1 MQRIHRRVY
10 GGGRV
15 RHGVGV
21 RPPDSGGRQVHQL
34 RRPEA
39 EQRPLLEA
47 RRVVLQL
54 PRRSSGQPLPPRL
67 QPHYSLPLL
76 NFPLSPPLSFFFLLL
91 LFHIDISIYLYV
103 YLLITMIDSI
113 LCLM

>member
-10 GGGRV
+10 GGGRGQ
-15 RHGVGV
+15 RGVGV

-54 PRRSSGQPLPPRL
+54 PRRSSGQSLPPRL

-76 NFPLSPPLSFFFLLL
+76 NFPLSFLFLL
-91 LFHIDISIYLYV
+91 LFHIDISIYLYI
-103 YLLITMIDSI
+103 YLLISNNYD
-113 LCLM
+113 